1 MARMN
6 GIQDVAKTSPDPS
19 RVLWVILAT
28 NKPVFK
34 ILFFS
39 LFFVQKERESHRKG
53 RTGYSA
59 AGAQRATRPSL
70 SLSIPLFHLNMLA
83 LKPTVTCCW
92 THSEK
97 ENDPFPVS
105 IDPTSFTLP
114 FLRPSS
120 MLVFFFCQDPP
131 SSRRKGAIG
140 VLIGQ
145 AFFFLYKLVL
155 PPPLSLFFSTV
166 VNRHSPSPFIEPSE
180 KVNSND

>member
-6 GIQDVAKTSPDPS
+6 GIQDVAKTSPDPL

-70 SLSIPLFHLNMLA
+70 SLSFHPTFSSKHAGLEAYRYML
-83 LKPTVTCCW
+83 L
-92 THSEK
+92 
-97 ENDPFPVS
+97 D
-105 IDPTSFTLP
+105 TLG
-114 FLRPSS
+114 
-120 MLVFFFCQDPP
+120 
-131 SSRRKGAIG
+131 KG
-140 VLIGQ
+140 
-145 AFFFLYKLVL
+145 
-155 PPPLSLFFSTV
+155 
-166 VNRHSPSPFIEPSE
+166 E
-180 KVNSND
+180 